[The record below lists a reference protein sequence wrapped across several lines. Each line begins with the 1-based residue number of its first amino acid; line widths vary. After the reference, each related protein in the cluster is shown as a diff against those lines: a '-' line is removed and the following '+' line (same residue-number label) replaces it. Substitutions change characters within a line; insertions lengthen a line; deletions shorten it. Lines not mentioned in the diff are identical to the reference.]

1 MNYRELSDDLDNI
14 MSKESG
20 RRFISNLLDGVGVD
34 AVGFCSDAAANAYWQ
49 GRRSVGVAIL
59 AAVRNLTN
67 GLEYERQMRI
77 EERARL
83 PSAEPVEDDIYKM
96 TAL

>member
-20 RRFISNLLDGVGVD
+20 RRFISNLLDDAGVD
-34 AVGFCSDAAANAYWQ
+34 NAGFCSDAAANAYCQ

-83 PSAEPVEDDIYKM
+83 PSAEQVEDDIYKM